1 MGNCSTS
8 DEVEKNTETVLSP
21 EPLSSPR
28 GRGVGEI
35 AAVATPTDASLPL
48 PGSFESPGRG
58 RLGSRTYDQS
68 NSIPNRQGSLGKNSP
83 NGQRFNDFLPTN
95 DLNESSISFDIDK
108 DHAKLSI
115 LFDCLDYDNDGKIT
129 SLDMMIGIAQSNP
142 KLISTEDQLQ
152 KVHQYLKDL
161 VAKYSDNKRDYWIR
175 EDFIRFMHDCADLLL
190 PEKVLGPQDTL

>member
-1 MGNCSTS
+1 MGA
-8 DEVEKNTETVLSP
+8 
-21 EPLSSPR
+21 
-28 GRGVGEI
+28 I
-35 AAVATPTDASLPL
+35 AAVATPTDASLPS
-48 PGSFESPGRG
+48 PGSFESPGRE